1 MAKLSQ
7 PSRSRRYVAPLGL
20 ATLLVAC
27 TGEISPAEQRL
38 LDDAENG
45 ARGEVG
51 GDAGDGASNGTGVTG
66 VTGVNGVD
74 GEPDDASGEGITP
87 GDDAPDTAPDDPS
100 FRFATL
106 GERCSGGARKQ
117 FVVVS
122 RTELTCADHAKAL
135 DDATASDVLRIPLD
149 ASQAFN
155 GSVSL
160 CSAGACS
167 DVATKVAL
175 TDAQHA
181 SLDAALSGSP
191 IKRNLTLT
199 ACDYDAAAPP
209 SRDAP
214 AANITLRE
222 VALYQGVKVPL
233 ATGGAEVAQRKAPV
247 VLGRPALVRAFVVP
261 GAGFVAHTLLAR
273 LELINATAPPTI
285 IESQLAVS
293 GPSSDA
299 ALKSTFNFDVPAA
312 ALRSDTT
319 YSVSVHELEVCGG
332 ATASGDTGRF
342 PATGTA
348 NLAARSSGGTFRV
361 MLVPVRYN
369 ADRSGRL
376 PATDAAT
383 VEKLRQQIFAMLPV
397 ENVELAVRA
406 PMDFGVSIEASG
418 DGWGELLDACLA
430 ARAADKPSPEVY
442 YYCMFDPRASF
453 RDYCNGRCVTG
464 LGTVPG
470 ANDVGRRGGIG
481 LGFGDGGDTMVH
493 ELGHTLGRPHAP
505 CGEPAGPDPRYPYA
519 GGVIGSWGYDL
530 RSKSLVDP
538 QKSTDIMGYCGSQWI
553 SDYNYNLV
561 FERVRSVLNAPLRVG
576 SQVALSSLVVRV
588 DGTLKFGHHQSL
600 DFMPDGAPVAV
611 RAYDASGGEVL
622 HAEGSFAA
630 LTHITGGIVYIPR
643 LPREAV
649 RVEVEGY
656 GSLEL

>member
-1 MAKLSQ
+1 MAMLSQ
-7 PSRSRRYVAPLGL
+7 SVRSRRYVASLWL

-27 TGEISPAEQRL
+27 TGEISPAEQRRF
-38 LDDAENG
+38 DDTENG
-45 ARGEVG
+45 ARGEA
-51 GDAGDGASNGTGVTG
+51 GDAGDGASNGTGV
-66 VTGVNGVD
+66 D
-74 GEPDDASGEGITP
+74 GDPTNVEGEGATSGEGTP
-87 GDDAPDTAPDDPS
+87 GTPEDPS

-117 FVVVS
+117 FLVVS
-122 RTELTCADHAKAL
+122 RTELTCADHAKTL
-135 DDATASDVLRIPLD
+135 DDAAASDVLRIPLD
-149 ASQAFN
+149 ASKAFN

-167 DVATKVAL
+167 EVVTKVAL

-209 SRDAP
+209 SRDAL

-247 VLGRPALVRAFVVP
+247 VLGRPALVRAFVDP
-261 GAGFVAHTLLAR
+261 GAGFVARTLVAR
-273 LELINATAPPTI
+273 LELVNGTEPPI
-285 IESQLAVS
+285 VIESQLAVS
-293 GPSSDA
+293 AASSDA
-299 ALKSTFNFDVPAA
+299 ALKSTFNFDVPAT
-312 ALRSDTT
+312 ALRADTT
-319 YSVSVHELEVCGG
+319 YSVGVHELEVCGG
-332 ATASGDTGRF
+332 AAASGATGRF
-342 PATGTA
+342 PATGKA
-348 NLAARSSGGTFRV
+348 NLAARASGGTFRV
-361 MLVPVRYN
+361 TLVPVRYN
-369 ADRSGRL
+369 ADLSGRV

-383 VEKLRQQIFAMLPV
+383 VEKLRQQLFAMFPV
-397 ENVELAVRA
+397 ENVEITVRA
-406 PMDFGVSIEASG
+406 PMDFGVSIEANG

-430 ARAADKPSPEVY
+430 ARAQDKPSAEVY

-453 RDYCNGRCVTG
+453 RDYCNGGCVAG

-505 CGEPAGPDPRYPYA
+505 CGGPDGPDPRYPYA

-538 QKSTDIMGYCGSQWI
+538 QKNTDIMGYCGSQWI

-561 FERVRSVLNAPLRVG
+561 FDRFRSVLSAPLRVG
-576 SQVALSSLVVRV
+576 PQAAFSSVVVRV
-588 DGTLKFGHHQSL
+588 DGSLKFGHHQSL
-600 DFMPDGAPVAV
+600 DFMPDGVPVAV
-611 RAYDASGGEVL
+611 RAYDASGSEVL
-622 HAEGSFAA
+622 HAQGSFAA
-630 LTHITGGIVYIPR
+630 LTHITGGIVYMPQ
-643 LPREAV
+643 LPTAAV
-649 RVEVEGY
+649 RVEIEGY
-656 GSLEL
+656 GSLDL